1 LPQISPLTPP
11 PQCPHPPE
19 PALARPAQLCPENL
33 PSEAKVDGRSRL
45 SERRSLPAHQG
56 QGQGGAFDSP
66 KSTSSTTTRL
76 ERKDNNNN
84 KQSGH
89 AETGRMVR
97 PHGETKL
104 AELVRREDPPDDARQ
119 THDLQPGQNG
129 RKPAQ
134 GIKNQFAQGIKKTR
148 IKRKPAQG
156 IKHPR
161 PPPLSCHAAHA
172 GAGTRARTSWSI
184 NLRTH
189 TAAAPGQTAWYGQ
202 TGRQE
207 KNRSSKTRRGAAT
220 KTAEISAILTGEK

>member
-1 LPQISPLTPP
+1 MPQISPLTPP

-56 QGQGGAFDSP
+56 QGQGEAFDSP

-156 IKHPR
+156 IKK
-161 PPPLSCHAAHA
+161 
-172 GAGTRARTSWSI
+172 TRAR
-184 NLRTH
+184 H
-189 TAAAPGQTAWYGQ
+189 QAPPPSPPVMSCGAC
-202 TGRQE
+202 
-207 KNRSSKTRRGAAT
+207 RSRDPRAH
-220 KTAEISAILTGEK
+220 IVVH